1 MKIEIEEFLNKT
13 LEDFFPQKGNWK
25 SSCFSKSKVL
35 DEINLPCHL
44 RDDKWL
50 ADLILKK
57 YNLYS
62 LGKDNILEYIINSNN
77 FNKLR
82 YEYEQKIVS
91 WQIDWMRNGGE
102 NWIIDEELGGDLYM
116 FSTKCDY
123 AFRKGIVDTLLA
135 IGMNIDAIEEGIEK
149 NSSKWREGHMRVAFH
164 NLYSVS
170 SFSFYGN
177 GDKMLEEPSQE
188 HYEKWL
194 KLRLYEYYIEHKDS
208 VDKYG
213 EILPEMKMTELEVI
227 ELEKWLE
234 AAHEERM
241 KQITEFKNKGYSLN
255 IPEMKEIDYYGCD
268 VLPADKLEDIIHLQ
282 KKNNKAPRLDF
293 KTWLYLY
300 ITKILRVEHTPVVE
314 VEEKRRMYV
323 NDSKKNEVYIF
334 KDYAEYKKFFLM
346 YLDDIENDIID
357 LAIYTRGSKGQ
368 IVALKGLCEHIIVKK
383 KVNDFYA
390 SITQE
395 QINEIHS
402 KGKLTPLEVVQLW
415 ESHDLCVEGNK
426 TIFSK
431 NRCKYFNQNCHECLM
446 ETASHKLE
454 HDNIDFKIVNSI
466 TDEQGPVL
474 KKVRKSDK

>member
-1 MKIEIEEFLNKT
+1 MKIEIEEFLDKT
-13 LEDFFPQKGNWK
+13 LENFFPQEGNWK

-62 LGKDNILEYIINSNN
+62 LGKGTILEYIINSNN

-82 YEYEQKIVS
+82 YEYEQRIVN
-91 WQIDWMRNGGE
+91 WQIDWMCNDGG

-123 AFRKGIVDTLLA
+123 AFRKGVVDTLLA
-135 IGMNIDAIEEGIEK
+135 IGMNIDAIEEGVEK
-149 NSSKWREGHMRVAFH
+149 NASKWREGHMRVAFH

-170 SFSFYGN
+170 RFSLYGS
-177 GDKMLEEPSQE
+177 GCKMLEEPSQE

-194 KLRLYEYYIEHKDS
+194 KLRLYKYYIEHKDS
-208 VDKYG
+208 VEKYG
-213 EILPEMKMTELEVI
+213 EVLPEMKMTESEVI
-227 ELEKWLE
+227 ELKKWLE
-234 AAHEERM
+234 VAHEER
-241 KQITEFKNKGYSLN
+241 KKKIAEFENKNGFLN
-255 IPEMKEIDYYGCD
+255 VSEMREIDYYGCD
-268 VLPADKLEDIIHLQ
+268 ILPVDELEKVRRLQ
-282 KKNNKAPRLDF
+282 KKNNKPPRLDF
-293 KTWLYLY
+293 KTELYLY
-300 ITKILRVEHTPVVE
+300 ITKAVKAEHIPVVE
-314 VEEKRRMYV
+314 VEVKNQMYV
-323 NDSKKNEVYIF
+323 KDSKENEVYIF
-334 KDYAEYKKFFLM
+334 KDYDEYKKFFLM
-346 YLDDIENDIID
+346 YLDDINDEVID
-357 LAIYTRGSKGQ
+357 LAIYARGSKGQ

-383 KVNDFYA
+383 KVSDFYA

-395 QINEIHS
+395 QIDEIHA

-426 TIFSK
+426 TISSK
-431 NRCKYFNQNCHECLM
+431 NRCKYFIQDCHECLM

-474 KKVRKSDK
+474 NKIRK

>member
-1 MKIEIEEFLNKT
+1 M
-13 LEDFFPQKGNWK
+13 
-25 SSCFSKSKVL
+25 L

-395 QINEIHS
+395 QIDEIHS

-466 TDEQGPVL
+466 TDEQGTVL
-474 KKVRKSDK
+474 KKVRKSNK